1 MMLIKL
7 AWRNLWRNRKRSII
21 TLTSIAI
28 AVLLAVSMRSM
39 QLGMYDNM
47 IKNVVGSYVGYIQ
60 IHGRGYWEE
69 QTLDNALQITPQ
81 LRDKV
86 QSIPGVKHLLE
97 RIGTFSLGSRGDETK
112 GVMVSGIRM
121 EDERQMVDWD
131 ARLLKGELLPPG
143 SEDILL
149 AKGVARFFRAD
160 VGDTMVLIG
169 QGYHG
174 MSAAGKFRVGGIV
187 DMKNPKINSVSV
199 FLSLPVAQDYLS
211 AKNVV
216 THLVIDKAENADEKQ
231 MLKRLTTALDTSKYE
246 VMGWREMLP
255 ELEQTI
261 LADSVGG
268 LLMVFILYMII
279 TFGIFGTVLMMT
291 QERIFELGIMMAIG
305 MKRLKLILTLIYE
318 TIILTILGLLIG
330 IALVLPI
337 MYYYHVHPLQLGLDQ
352 AEVMEKFGF
361 EATVPFLFNLQL
373 PLTHA
378 LIIFII
384 SLVIALYPV
393 IRIWR
398 LNPLEAMRSK

>member
-1 MMLIKL
+1 MLIKL

-86 QSIPGVKHLLE
+86 QSIPGVKHLIE

-160 VGDTMVLIG
+160 VGDTIVLIG

-231 MLKRLTTALDTSKYE
+231 MLNRLTTALDTSKYE